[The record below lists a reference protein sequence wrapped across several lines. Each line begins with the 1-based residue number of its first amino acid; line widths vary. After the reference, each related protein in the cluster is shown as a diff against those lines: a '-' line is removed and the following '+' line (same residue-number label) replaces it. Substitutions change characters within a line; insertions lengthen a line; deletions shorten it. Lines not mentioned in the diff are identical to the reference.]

1 MLVSGIIRRFTSL
14 LKCNSAFRRFW
25 LFALSVEGLTI
36 PGHRTTIPSNV
47 MICAKDLL
55 FVDTA
60 SVTNDSGHL

>member
-1 MLVSGIIRRFTSL
+1 MDTGHKNPSFL
-14 LKCNSAFRRFW
+14 LITLKPI
-25 LFALSVEGLTI
+25 T
-36 PGHRTTIPSNV
+36 SNV